1 MRLEAPNDPSTLER
15 RKPFGLGLWG
25 GGSFGCGHRRSSD
38 LGRPAPHCLQAPH
51 NKARLGGGEGA
62 QLAGLPWQR
71 EFRLIALMVDRNKL
85 TLNGVPVWDISS
97 FLVLILSHRPLIL
110 GPDILQAES
119 LFSAK
124 SLGRVTCHQLIIN
137 TPEDCGASARR
148 PVSQAL
154 GHHRASCST
163 DKELPSLWIKIWA
176 QGFLLWEG
184 EIQEGVREARAGPE
198 ALLSSCGR

>member
-1 MRLEAPNDPSTLER
+1 MASLY
-15 RKPFGLGLWG
+15 
-25 GGSFGCGHRRSSD
+25 
-38 LGRPAPHCLQAPH
+38 
-51 NKARLGGGEGA
+51 
-62 QLAGLPWQR
+62 
-71 EFRLIALMVDRNKL
+71 
-85 TLNGVPVWDISS
+85 GVISS

-110 GPDILQAES
+110 GPEILQAES

-163 DKELPSLWIKIWA
+163 DKELPSLWILKS
-176 QGFLLWEG
+176 GL
-184 EIQEGVREARAGPE
+184 RAFC
-198 ALLSSCGR
+198 CGRGRSRNE